1 MDLRTIKSGRRISRN
16 GAANS
21 RPQLWTFLSYVG
33 FVLSV
38 LCAELTPTEIADPDR
53 KISTLY
59 DMLDEQDATNRDA
72 KGLPF
77 TVCIHTAVFVIH
89 AYP

>member
-1 MDLRTIKSGRRISRN
+1 M
-16 GAANS
+16 
-21 RPQLWTFLSYVG
+21 
-33 FVLSV
+33 VLQ
-38 LCAELTPTEIADPDR
+38 IADADR

-77 TVCIHTAVFVIH
+77 TVSSAPLLASARRSTLIIQ
-89 AYP
+89 

>member
-1 MDLRTIKSGRRISRN
+1 M
-16 GAANS
+16 
-21 RPQLWTFLSYVG
+21 
-33 FVLSV
+33 VLQ
-38 LCAELTPTEIADPDR
+38 IADADR

-77 TVCIHTAVFVIH
+77 TVSSAPLPASIQCA
-89 AYP
+89 AL

>member
-1 MDLRTIKSGRRISRN
+1 MLFRS
-16 GAANS
+16 
-21 RPQLWTFLSYVG
+21 VG
-33 FVLSV
+33 MVLQ
-38 LCAELTPTEIADPDR
+38 IADADR

-77 TVCIHTAVFVIH
+77 TVSAPLPALVRRSTLTIQ
-89 AYP
+89 